1 MRIDQV
7 RILEV
12 VRAYEKSRAG
22 VGRRQEQ
29 DADTYPA
36 VRDEVIIS
44 TEAKRRQILD
54 RVLGQVVE
62 RLKSLPPS
70 EIRLPDIDAVLEEAA
85 QDIGRAPLDPKEKAH
100 LCETGL
106 ADLRRARVL
115 R

>member
-22 VGRRQEQ
+22 GSRRQEQ

-44 TEAKRRQILD
+44 TEAKRQQILD
-54 RVLGQVVE
+54 RVFGQAVE
-62 RLKSLPPS
+62 RLRNLPPS
-70 EIRLPDIDAVLEEAA
+70 ETRLPDIDTILEEAA
-85 QDIGRAPLDPKEKAH
+85 LNIGRAPLDPEEKAR
-100 LCETGL
+100 LREASL
-106 ADLRRARVL
+106 ADLRRTRYS